1 MAAPSCGAVHSKKHV
16 VTPPKSHVWD
26 TLLAFVITENLTC
39 STFLSLY
46 SQSLQ
51 TSGTIWIQDFTV
63 LKAVQRGHLSL
74 CHLLIPWGTHCR
86 SSGTKG
92 VQMWRLHSTKGPH

>member
-1 MAAPSCGAVHSKKHV
+1 MAAPSRGAVHKNHV
-16 VTPPKSHVWD
+16 VTPPRSHIWD
-26 TLLAFVITENLTC
+26 TLLAFAISEDLTC

-63 LKAVQRGHLSL
+63 LKSSAGRTFIFVSL
-74 CHLLIPWGTHCR
+74 
-86 SSGTKG
+86 
-92 VQMWRLHSTKGPH
+92 